1 MKLTKLMGLGAA
13 LFTLA
18 IPVAVTASEA
28 AGEMAGEVAGE
39 VNVYSYRQPNL
50 VQPLFDGFTAKT
62 GIKVNTV
69 FAKKGMAERL
79 AAEGANSPADVI
91 LTVDIGRLMDV
102 TDRGL
107 VQPVASDVLSDA
119 IPANLRDADGQW
131 FGLTTRARVMFVS
144 KDRVA
149 DGAIT
154 DYEQLADPQWKGR
167 ICTRSGAHAYNVA
180 LIASLVAHWGEAKTM
195 TWLKAVKENLARKP
209 QGNDRAQVKAVAAGE
224 CDIAIGNTYYMGK
237 MINNP
242 DQKAWADAVR
252 VVFPNSDNRGTHVN
266 VSGMAMAKH
275 APHKDAARALM
286 EYLVSDEAQALYAEQ
301 NYEYPVKAGVA
312 WSDLVKSWGTFKG
325 DELSLSKIAD
335 YRKKAIVLVHLT
347 GFDN

>member
-1 MKLTKLMGLGAA
+1 MKQQKLQGLLALGAA
-13 LFTLA
+13 LASLTFSP
-18 IPVAVTASEA
+18 IVAANDDVS
-28 AGEMAGEVAGE
+28 GE
-39 VNVYSYRQPNL
+39 VNVYSYRQPQL

-62 GIKVNTV
+62 GIRVNTV

-91 LTVDIGRLMDV
+91 LTVDIGRLQDV
-102 TDRGL
+102 TERGL
-107 VQPVASDVLSDA
+107 VQPVSSDVLNDV
-119 IPANLRDADGQW
+119 IPSHLRDDDNEW

-144 KDRVA
+144 KERVA
-149 DGAIT
+149 EGAIT
-154 DYEQLADPQWKGR
+154 DYEQLADPEWKGR
-167 ICTRSGAHAYNVA
+167 ICIRSGANAYNVA
-180 LIASLVAHWGEAKTM
+180 LIASLISHWGEEKTAA
-195 TWLKAVKENLARKP
+195 WLTAVKGNLARKP

-242 DQKAWADAVR
+242 EQKAWADAVR

-275 APHKDAARALM
+275 APHPDAALALM

-301 NYEYPVKAGVA
+301 NYEYPVKQGVA
-312 WSDLVKSWGTFKG
+312 WSELVKSWGTFTG
-325 DELSLSKIAD
+325 DELSLSKIAEN
-335 YRKKAIVLVHLT
+335 RKKAIVLVHST